1 MSKPN
6 LILPNRPQ
14 PVTTNYNVTVTGDQL
29 IVTASVDGAIS
40 SSLTMDAEAAEK
52 IGNGLIM
59 VVQQIKA
66 SKLVAAGDNGAPLDP
81 FRGPMP

>member
-1 MSKPN
+1 MTKPN
-6 LILPNRPQ
+6 LILPNRTP

-29 IVTASVDGAIS
+29 VVTASVAGAIS
-40 SSLTMDAEAAEK
+40 SSLTMDSEAAEK
-52 IGNGLIM
+52 IANGLLM

-66 SKLVAAGDNGAPLDP
+66 SKLVVAGDNGATIDA